1 MTCSPNQKKRDRF
14 YIMNCL
20 QGAGD
25 LQNPETTK
33 KAIMTSF
40 RNNKE
45 MQREKTENEISEAQ

>member
-1 MTCSPNQKKRDRF
+1 
-14 YIMNCL
+14 MNCL